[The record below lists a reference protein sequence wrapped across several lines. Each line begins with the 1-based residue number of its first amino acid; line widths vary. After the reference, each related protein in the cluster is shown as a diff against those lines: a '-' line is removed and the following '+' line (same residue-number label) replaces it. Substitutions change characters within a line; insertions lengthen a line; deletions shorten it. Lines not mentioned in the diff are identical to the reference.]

1 MRLPHLHGFLLLLGF
16 LLPSSTTHAQQPE
29 ATLRGNITDLTG
41 AAVANA
47 AIEAQALDSR
57 APAVRAQSDAGG
69 TFVLTLAPGRYRVT
83 VAHESF
89 ARVQQEFTL
98 TSGEARTWDVQLV
111 LETLSSRVIVTD
123 TATPESAQTTPDL
136 VDVITRDQI
145 DQQQEIWLTDILGS
159 QQGVAYG
166 RLGPFGGITSFF
178 LDGGDSDYTK
188 FLVDGTSLNEPGGA
202 IDLSNL
208 TLESVDKIEIVHG
221 ASSALHGLDAM
232 DGVVQIFTHRGTST
246 VPEIIVQGDGGTF
259 DTGHGSGQISGL
271 LGAFDYSL
279 GAGYFSTG
287 GQGPGNYFRD
297 TTLSG
302 NFGWKFSDADSLRL
316 SVRNNASGAGQPGQT
331 LLPDQTVL
339 GQYSNI
345 HDFTANLSWNVSI
358 NDHWQNQ
365 MDGFEWH
372 FQDVSFSPLFP
383 PAFVSKYNRAGF
395 DEQSTYS
402 FHPGEIT
409 VGYEY
414 EVEIGP
420 TATRHNQAGYLEAR
434 RQFGRRLTAVAGARV
449 EANSFF
455 GTRTVPRLG
464 ASYALRDGQGF
475 WGATR
480 LRASYGQGI
489 KEPMILP
496 ADCSPELQPEES
508 RTLNGGVDQYF
519 SSDRVRLSI
528 TVFYNQ
534 FRNIVSFASPVP
546 VPNCPAFDGS
556 FFNTEK
562 ARALGANSSF
572 EARVTRWLL
581 ITGNYSYDDS
591 KVLVAGPEFDPSFQA
606 GNRLFRRPLN
616 SANLIANAHF
626 LRMNWNLSGHYVGR
640 RTDSDFIST
649 YVNGVCQ
656 YNPPFSPCITS
667 NPGYV
672 RWDFANSID
681 WGHGF
686 STIAHIGNL
695 FDKHYQDAVGYP
707 ALGYNYR
714 VGVKYTWGGGESA
727 RWGGSGTP

>member
-1 MRLPHLHGFLLLLGF
+1 MRLPRASWLLLLVLF
-16 LLPSSTTHAQQPE
+16 LRVTVTPSMTHAQTN
-29 ATLRGNITDLTG
+29 ATLRGKITDLSG

-47 AIEAQALDSR
+47 TIEAQALDSP
-57 APAVRAQSDAGG
+57 APILHTQSDLDGSF
-69 TFVLTLAPGRYRVT
+69 TLTLAPGRYRVT
-83 VAHESF
+83 VTRQSF
-89 ARVQQEFTL
+89 ARVLQEFTFTAGEVREWDLQL
-98 TSGEARTWDVQLV
+98 TLA
-111 LETLSSRVIVTD
+111 TLSSRVIVTD

-145 DQQQEIWLTDILGS
+145 DQQQQIWLTDILAT

-178 LDGGDSDYTK
+178 LDGGDSNYTK
-188 FLVDGTSLNEPGGA
+188 FLVDGTPINEPGGY

-221 ASSALHGLDAM
+221 ATSALHGLDAM

-246 VPEIIVQGDGGTF
+246 VPELMVQGDGGTF
-259 DTGHGSGQISGL
+259 DTGHGSGQLSGL
-271 LGAFDYSL
+271 LGPLDYSL

-287 GQGPGNYFRD
+287 GQGPGDYFRD

-302 NFGWKFSDADSLRL
+302 NFGWRFSDTDSVRL

-339 GQYSNI
+339 GQYSNLL
-345 HDFTANLSWNVSI
+345 DFSANFVWNAAI

-365 MDGFEWH
+365 LEGFEWH
-372 FQDVSFSPLFP
+372 FKDVTFSPLFP
-383 PAFVSKYNRAGF
+383 PAFVSKYNTAGF
-395 DEQSTYS
+395 NEQSTYS
-402 FHPGEIT
+402 FHEGEVT
-409 VGYEY
+409 AGYEY

-420 TATRHNQAGYLEAR
+420 TATRHNQAGYLEAQR
-434 RQFGRRLTAVAGARV
+434 RFGRLTAIVGARV

-464 ASYALRDGQGF
+464 ASYALREGHGF

-480 LRASYGQGI
+480 LRAAYGQGI
-489 KEPMILP
+489 VEPEILP
-496 ADCSPELQPEES
+496 PDCSPALQPEQS
-508 RTLNGGVDQYF
+508 RTVNGGVDQYF
-519 SSDRVRLSI
+519 SSDRVRISI
-528 TVFYNQ
+528 TPFYNQ
-534 FRNIVSFASPVP
+534 FRDIISFASGVP
-546 VPNCPAFDGS
+546 MPNCPAFDGS

-562 ARALGANSSF
+562 ARAFGANSAF
-572 EARVTRWLL
+572 DARVTHWLQ

-591 KVLVAGPEFDPSFQA
+591 KVLVAGPQFDPSFEV

-616 SANLIANAHF
+616 SANLIANVHF
-626 LRMNWNLSGHYVGR
+626 WRTNWNLSGHYVGR
-640 RTDSDFIST
+640 RADSDFIST

-656 YNPPFSPCITS
+656 YNPPTSPCITS

-672 RWDFANSID
+672 RWDFANSVD

-714 VGVKYTWGGGESA
+714 VGVKYTWGGESGA
-727 RWGGSGTP
+727 R